1 MIRLSLIF
9 ATIISVAGCG
19 AVTSFLVGAS
29 GNVFSDSVDRVI
41 DKKINSS
48 AKELPCGRSE

>member
-41 DKKINSS
+41 DKKINTSDC
-48 AKELPCGRSE
+48 KGKD